1 MIEEWLPLVG
11 RLTVD
16 QAAALT
22 GRSRRA
28 ATAQLERAVS
38 AGRAVKFA
46 GAYWDPPCPRRQA
59 RHRALIADAY
69 IAMQRWPEEVS
80 VHADHHTPNTAA
92 RPDLLVR
99 VHQGD
104 YSYLLALEADTG
116 SESRRQ
122 WQAKAA
128 NYRLH
133 EHPVDLMLA
142 VAPTAPRAARLQQWW
157 NDAGNRPPGL
167 AVSLGNFP
175 DHAPKVPAAEPP
187 AVDQPASGDQRRCFY
202 VYEGR
207 LYPPSEG
214 AAMAA
219 RLHLLSLGT
228 ERRAGFDLHY
238 LARRRGGTPATDR
251 ASPF

>member
-1 MIEEWLPLVG
+1 VIEEWLPLVG

-69 IAMQRWPEEVS
+69 
-80 VHADHHTPNTAA
+80 TAA